1 MMACKTT
8 DAELRL
14 SRREFVAAAG
24 SGVVG
29 LAALGL
35 PPTADAQ
42 PSYGGSVKIGLRGDV
57 SRLDPHHFFP
67 PYPTS
72 NALSL
77 IYNGLTE
84 ADYDT
89 NVVPALAHAWETSKD
104 GLTWTWHI
112 RRTSPSTMAGR

>member
-1 MMACKTT
+1 MTSIETT
-8 DAELRL
+8 DAKLRL
-14 SRREFVAAAG
+14 RPEPPRVCAAAG
-24 SGVVG
+24 SGIVG

-35 PPTADAQ
+35 PPTATQAATQ
-42 PSYGGSVKIGLRGDV
+42 PSYGGSIKIGLRGDV

-89 NVVPALAHAWETSKD
+89 NVVPALAHAWKR
-104 GLTWTWHI
+104 
-112 RRTSPSTMAGR
+112 RRTA